1 MIADF
6 ARLLGA
12 LALLLSF
19 AILAGRRVQLTG
31 YLGQCAVL
39 AMVALCQAWL
49 QADWVLLVVAVVL
62 LAQAAW
68 FWRDR
73 PALFQPASSPV
84 TMLCVSLA
92 FVIVAMA
99 SAPSDGLAVPFAMML
114 LGLFGA
120 ATLQGPNGVLLLLNG
135 VDLAMVGIPGLP
147 LRPVMVLALSALAV
161 LVARN
166 GASMRWM
173 RR

>member
-1 MIADF
+1 MIADL
-6 ARLLGA
+6 ARLLGVV
-12 LALLLSF
+12 ALLLSF

-39 AMVALCQAWL
+39 ALVALCQAWL
-49 QADWVLLVVAVVL
+49 QADWGLLAVPVVLVV
-62 LAQAAW
+62 QAAW
-68 FWRDR
+68 LRRDR
-73 PALFQPASSPV
+73 PAFSQPASSPV
-84 TMLCVSLA
+84 AMLCASLV

-99 SAPSDGLAVPFAMML
+99 TAPSDGLAVPFAMML

-120 ATLQGPNGVLLLLNG
+120 ATLQGPYGVLLLLNA
-135 VDLAMVGIPGLP
+135 VVLAMTGAPGLP
-147 LRPVMVLALSALAV
+147 LRSVTVLALAVLAA

-166 GASMRWM
+166 GAPMAWL